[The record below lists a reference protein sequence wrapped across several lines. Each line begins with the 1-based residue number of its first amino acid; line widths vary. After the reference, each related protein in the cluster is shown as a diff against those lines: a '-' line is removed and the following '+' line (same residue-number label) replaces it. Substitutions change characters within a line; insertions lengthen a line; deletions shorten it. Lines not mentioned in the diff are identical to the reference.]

1 MSLSS
6 PWLAAAGDAMWAL
19 VDRYT
24 GLVRYKGGTKAAGLA
39 AEPPVI
45 DCSGRAAL
53 LLSSG
58 MKAVTSSAGK
68 AVFSSDEIAAVSTW
82 SDHMIEVLKRQ
93 SGWMLEGDEITAEA
107 LPAFAT
113 IGLQQ
118 GGCAWANNH
127 PRPRGITH
135 VVQLVQRPRDGARFV
150 SEAQGWAEPFG
161 LRLLPLED
169 WFDVTRAYITRGKAW
184 AVDAFA
190 RAGAHQPRSAEG
202 RERP

>member
-1 MSLSS
+1 MSLS
-6 PWLAAAGDAMWAL
+6 PWLEAAGEAMWAL

-24 GLVRYKGGTKAAGLA
+24 GHVRYKGGAKAADLD

-45 DCSGRAAL
+45 DCSGWAAL
-53 LLSSG
+53 LLASG
-58 MKAVTSSAGK
+58 MKAVTSSAGG
-68 AVFSSDEIAAVSTW
+68 AVFSSDDIAAVNTW
-82 SDHMIEVLKRQ
+82 SDQMIEVLKRQ
-93 SGWMLEGDEITAEA
+93 SGWMLEGGEITAAA
-107 LPAFAT
+107 LPPFAT

-118 GGCAWANNH
+118 GGGTWANNR

-150 SEAQGWAEPFG
+150 SEAQGWVKPPG

-169 WFDVTRAYITRGKAW
+169 WFDVTRDYMTPGKAW

-190 RAGAHQPRSAEG
+190 RLGGSPT
-202 RERP
+202 